1 MQLTMHHGTGSGEV
15 WDKAPW
21 ACLSAGDGLS
31 TLSCNCL
38 PPTLKTPKK
47 VKS

>member
-1 MQLTMHHGTGSGEV
+1 MQRTLHRATGSGEV
-15 WDKAPW
+15 WDKAPR
-21 ACLSAGDGLS
+21 ACLSAWGGLT